1 MENEIFFEVSKHYG
15 NALWKAVNFAD
26 VTKLK
31 ISVDPFSNKSFP
43 KGNEGNFSVRGE
55 EIKWAYMET
64 SFFEEEKNFCDFA
77 FPLGYV
83 KIFWTWILFKVGTFY
98 VHHYQVKLGNA
109 ELPKNWG
116 PCLKEK

>member
-1 MENEIFFEVSKHYG
+1 
-15 NALWKAVNFAD
+15 
-26 VTKLK
+26 
-31 ISVDPFSNKSFP
+31 
-43 KGNEGNFSVRGE
+43 
-55 EIKWAYMET
+55 MET

-109 ELPKNWG
+109 ELPKIG
-116 PCLKEK
+116 DHV

>member
-1 MENEIFFEVSKHYG
+1 
-15 NALWKAVNFAD
+15 
-26 VTKLK
+26 
-31 ISVDPFSNKSFP
+31 
-43 KGNEGNFSVRGE
+43 
-55 EIKWAYMET
+55 MET
-64 SFFEEEKNFCDFA
+64 SFFEEKNFCDFA

-116 PCLKEK
+116 TMSKGEIKIQASQKTFFLWIYVVEKRKQLLGHDLQLQLRNKSKS